1 MTIPEFNL
9 FGGPLHR
16 LGRRFG
22 LVRGH
27 DTFRLGVALG
37 ILAWSGLVMLALM
50 KGVGGK
56 VFALDAIGVH
66 VRFLVAIPL
75 FFLCET
81 WVGPRMTEF
90 VRDIVSNGVV
100 PESGRPALV
109 AVIRRVDRLKDP
121 WLVEVLFLLLVI
133 AFVLVEPLL
142 NIPGRTGNWELLLTE
157 SGGTG
162 GPVLRW
168 YFWFCLPLFRFLLL
182 RWMWHLALWCYFL
195 WRVQRLDLH
204 LVPTHPD
211 RAAGLGYLEVVQEH
225 FSTLVIAFS
234 AVLSATY
241 AEGLASGAMA
251 FEALYRQIPLAL
263 LLVALLFIGP
273 LFIFSFKLWDRRI
286 TGWREYMGMA
296 SRYVNAF
303 DRKWIKGENPS
314 GEALL
319 GTPDMQSLA
328 DLNNSVTVVRE
339 LSCVPASRRLVLGLA
354 ASAILPMCPLVFFK
368 FPVSDV
374 AARLFQMLTGL

>member
-1 MTIPEFNL
+1 
-9 FGGPLHR
+9 
-16 LGRRFG
+16 
-22 LVRGH
+22 
-27 DTFRLGVALG
+27 
-37 ILAWSGLVMLALM
+37 MLALM

-286 TGWREYMGMA
+286 TEVDQGREPFRRSPAGHTGHA
-296 SRYVNAF
+296 VAGGSEQQRYGRA
-303 DRKWIKGENPS
+303 
-314 GEALL
+314 
-319 GTPDMQSLA
+319 GTELRAREPQAGAGAGGVRDPA
-328 DLNNSVTVVRE
+328 D
-339 LSCVPASRRLVLGLA
+339 VPAG
-354 ASAILPMCPLVFFK
+354 
-368 FPVSDV
+368 
-374 AARLFQMLTGL
+374 LFQISGQRCGGPAVPDADGIVGE

>member
-1 MTIPEFNL
+1 
-9 FGGPLHR
+9 
-16 LGRRFG
+16 
-22 LVRGH
+22 
-27 DTFRLGVALG
+27 
-37 ILAWSGLVMLALM
+37 
-50 KGVGGK
+50 
-56 VFALDAIGVH
+56 
-66 VRFLVAIPL
+66 
-75 FFLCET
+75 
-81 WVGPRMTEF
+81 
-90 VRDIVSNGVV
+90 
-100 PESGRPALV
+100 
-109 AVIRRVDRLKDP
+109 
-121 WLVEVLFLLLVI
+121 
-133 AFVLVEPLL
+133 
-142 NIPGRTGNWELLLTE
+142 
-157 SGGTG
+157 
-162 GPVLRW
+162 
-168 YFWFCLPLFRFLLL
+168 
-182 RWMWHLALWCYFL
+182 
-195 WRVQRLDLH
+195 
-204 LVPTHPD
+204 
-211 RAAGLGYLEVVQEH
+211 
-225 FSTLVIAFS
+225 
-234 AVLSATY
+234 
-241 AEGLASGAMA
+241 MA